1 MTNLFHSFIPEPV
14 TAQAG
19 GETDADVSHNHRD
32 EAQSLGA
39 QREIHDSG
47 KDRADSHRGG
57 IRETQ
62 GFSTAGVG

>member
-1 MTNLFHSFIPEPV
+1 M

-47 KDRADSHRGG
+47 RTGQIHTEVVSEKHRVSAQLGWG
-57 IRETQ
+57 EVMPLE
-62 GFSTAGVG
+62 GAA